1 MFAFALYSR
10 GTRAA
15 DAATYDLQNRR
26 IMSHDN
32 PRSSPKDNETHPP
45 AGGFGNARRATVSSE
60 PEQVA
65 SDATR
70 DSPTGRHPL
79 NPAAGTGDGTRWAY
93 LLVLALAVLSFA
105 NIAQSPL
112 HDPDEFNYITAARE
126 MVEKGDW
133 ITPHFNDAP
142 RLVKPILFYW
152 IVAGAYKVL
161 GVHMAV
167 ARLCS
172 AAGAAVGVFAV
183 WLTAR
188 QFLDRTAA
196 LLAAVIAA
204 TNFAVVQLSRVA
216 ITDPTLWAF
225 VALANYAVIRL
236 LFPKSGEERLETPSK
251 SRVADLRQRWLSHLF
266 FAATALAVL
275 TKGPVALAWCLLPLL
290 WPLARRDWAV
300 FRRLRWG
307 SGLLIT
313 LIIVAPWTVAF
324 VARNGPALRAE
335 LLDPSSTQSY
345 AHFSHLISNPLQ
357 FLGVFPQLLTNYLL
371 WLPAIVAVFM
381 TAVGTRVFA
390 SKTAGAAPQTDA
402 QAPRRRDW
410 RTFLLFWALLLIVI
424 YGLSYKKSIRYLF
437 PIVGPGSILLADA
450 LQRLLRDPSQKRG
463 VAMLVAIYGVIELAL
478 AFPLVAI
485 IVSTR
490 GMPVWVIWPHV
501 AIQAAAGLLLLGACG
516 APAVQRLFPAII
528 AGALY
533 LHAGLLSHTL
543 WALSGPGTQTLSPL
557 VQQSLRPD
565 EALLCYEISPRV
577 LVFEARRR
585 QVDIQSFPVFLA
597 RLDRAPACLIRDS
610 DWERVPKEQRDQFRP
625 VGQCIVQRTPPV
637 LSPDLTRNRQTALL
651 LVRTRKFE

>member
-1 MFAFALYSR
+1 MARVAEPTSL
-10 GTRAA
+10 TPRA
-15 DAATYDLQNRR
+15 
-26 IMSHDN
+26 S
-32 PRSSPKDNETHPP
+32 
-45 AGGFGNARRATVSSE
+45 
-60 PEQVA
+60 
-65 SDATR
+65 
-70 DSPTGRHPL
+70 
-79 NPAAGTGDGTRWAY
+79 PAAGTGDGIRWAY

-105 NIAQSPL
+105 NIAHSPL

-152 IVAGAYKVL
+152 IVAGAYKVF
-161 GVHMAV
+161 GVHVTV

-172 AAGAAVGVFAV
+172 AAAAAAGLFAV

-188 QFLDRTAA
+188 HLLDRRTA

-204 TNFAVVQLSRVA
+204 TNFAVVQLGRVA

-236 LFPKSGEERLETPSK
+236 LFPRSGE
-251 SRVADLRQRWLSHLF
+251 AGLRQKWLSHLF

-290 WPLARRDWAV
+290 WPLLRRNWAV

-307 SGLLIT
+307 SGLLTIS
-313 LIIVAPWTVAF
+313 IIVAPWTVAF

-335 LLDPSSTQSY
+335 LLDPHSTQSY
-345 AHFSHLISNPLQ
+345 AHFSRLISTPLE
-357 FLGVFPQLLTNYLL
+357 FLGVIPQLLTNYLL
-371 WLPAIVAVFM
+371 WLPAIVAVVA

-390 SKTAGAAPQTDA
+390 PKPGDAAPHADP
-402 QAPRRRDW
+402 QAPRQQYW
-410 RTFLLFWALLLIVI
+410 RNLLLFWALLLIVI
-424 YGLSYKKSIRYLF
+424 YALSYKKSIRYLF

-450 LQRLLRDPSQKRG
+450 LQQLLRDPSQKRG
-463 VAMLVAIYGVIELAL
+463 VAVLVAIYGVIELLL
-478 AFPLVAI
+478 AIPLVAI
-485 IVSTR
+485 IIRTR
-490 GMPVWVIWPHV
+490 GMPVWVIWPHF

-516 APAVQRLFPAII
+516 AAAVQRLFPAII

-543 WALSGPGTQTLSPL
+543 WALSGPGTQTLAPL
-557 VQQSLRPD
+557 VGQSLRPD

-610 DWERVPKEQRDQFRP
+610 DWQSVPKEQRDQFRP
-625 VGQCIVQRTPPV
+625 IGQCIVQRTPPV

-651 LVRTRKFE
+651 LVRK